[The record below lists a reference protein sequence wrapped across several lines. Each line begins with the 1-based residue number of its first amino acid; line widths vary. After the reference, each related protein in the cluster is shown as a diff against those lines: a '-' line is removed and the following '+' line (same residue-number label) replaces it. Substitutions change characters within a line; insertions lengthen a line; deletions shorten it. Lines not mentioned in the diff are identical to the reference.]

1 MRRLLVIFLLGC
13 PSHAPDRT
21 EAHPEPATSQAP
33 TFTPDKIT
41 TADAAM
47 GTHLSFAAY
56 TSPRVD
62 EAAVRKAFADAIA
75 EIRRI
80 EAVMTTWRP
89 DSEMSRSTTPP
100 ASPQWSSAARR
111 TT

>member
-75 EIRRI
+75 EIRRV
-80 EAVMTTWRP
+80 EALMTTWHP
-89 DSEMSRSTTPP
+89 SEITQINDAAGNAPVVVSQRRSI
-100 ASPQWSSAARR
+100 
-111 TT
+111 